1 MQPDAA
7 QMPGE
12 VLSPSQASTFLGCSA
27 KYRFKYVLDLPD
39 PAGGGAA
46 RGRAVHKAIEHY
58 MRAKVAGL
66 ELEGEAITHEW
77 DEIWDEA
84 CEGAE
89 FAAYENS
96 RRSRQAARSSP
107 ASICVRRRPR
117 SSRWRSRFRC
127 AARSRA

>member
-12 VLSPSQASTFLGCSA
+12 ILSPSQASTFLGCSA
-27 KYRFKYVLDLPD
+27 KYRFKYVLGLPD

-58 MRAKVAGL
+58 MRAKIAGL
-66 ELEGEAITHEW
+66 QLDGEAITDEW

-84 CEGAE
+84 TENAE
-89 FAAYENS
+89 FAAREG
-96 RRSRQAARSSP
+96 RRGAQGK
-107 ASICVRRRPR
+107 RRATRR
-117 SSRWRSRFRC
+117 
-127 AARSRA
+127 

>member
-12 VLSPSQASTFLGCSA
+12 ILSPSQASTFLGCSA
-27 KYRFKYVLDLPD
+27 KYRFKYVLGLPD

-58 MRAKVAGL
+58 IRAKIAGL

-77 DEIWDEA
+77 D
-84 CEGAE
+84 
-89 FAAYENS
+89 
-96 RRSRQAARSSP
+96 
-107 ASICVRRRPR
+107 
-117 SSRWRSRFRC
+117 
-127 AARSRA
+127 